1 MTREELIERLEDAA
15 LAKHSEAGLED
26 EFLTVEEAVKY
37 LETLEAREI
46 RISERR
52 NRKCLPKY

>member
-37 LETLEAREI
+37 LETLEA
-46 RISERR
+46 
-52 NRKCLPKY
+52 